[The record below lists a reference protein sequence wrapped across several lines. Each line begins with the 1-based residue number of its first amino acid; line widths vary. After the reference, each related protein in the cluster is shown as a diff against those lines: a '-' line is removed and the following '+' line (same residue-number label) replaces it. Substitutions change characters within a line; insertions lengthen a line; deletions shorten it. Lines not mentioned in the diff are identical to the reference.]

1 MLEVLIHE
9 AEQFRVVAAFWVSVH
24 GPVLVGARSPPPARV
39 SARKHFGS
47 GGWVFVVVVVAGC
60 VRQ

>member
-24 GPVLVGARSPPPARV
+24 GPVLVGARSDI
-39 SARKHFGS
+39 GI
-47 GGWVFVVVVVAGC
+47 GI
-60 VRQ
+60 VRLSKNH

>member
-24 GPVLVGARSPPPARV
+24 GPVLVGARSVEKENKNKTIKIKIDIR
-39 SARKHFGS
+39 
-47 GGWVFVVVVVAGC
+47 
-60 VRQ
+60 